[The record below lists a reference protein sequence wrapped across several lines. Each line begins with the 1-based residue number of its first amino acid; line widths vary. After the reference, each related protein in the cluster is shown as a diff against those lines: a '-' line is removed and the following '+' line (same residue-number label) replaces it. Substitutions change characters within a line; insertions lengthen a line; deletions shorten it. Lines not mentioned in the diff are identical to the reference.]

1 MPLRKST
8 RYALYA
14 ALEMAREG
22 AAAPVTVT
30 RVAERYSIHEA
41 ALAKVF
47 QRLARAGVAVSS
59 RGVKGG
65 YQLARRPSQLTVL
78 DVIEAFEPCSPGHRD
93 ADDGSGAA
101 CAGDGAGR
109 LRRLFDEVDD
119 TVRCAYAAV
128 TLETLAGR
136 TAARLQETRE

>member
-8 RYALYA
+8 RHALYA
-14 ALEMAREG
+14 ALEMARAG
-22 AAAPVTVT
+22 AAAPVKVIC
-30 RVAERYSIHEA
+30 VAERYAIGEA

-78 DVIEAFEPCSPGHRD
+78 DIVEALEPRRCET
-93 ADDGSGAA
+93 A
-101 CAGDGAGR
+101 CAEDGACR

-128 TLETLAGR
+128 TLETLVDRTGGR
-136 TAARLQETRE
+136 RAETRE